1 MRCEKMNHIDK
12 KVRIAQRVISEFKNG
27 QIINLGVGIPTII
40 PDLLKS
46 NYSFYFHTENGL
58 LGVGPSPRKGEED
71 WDNLNASKKPITELK
86 GSAFFDS
93 VESFAMIRG
102 CHIDVAVLGALQVDE
117 NGQIANWVIPN
128 KPILGVG
135 GAMDLISGAKKVII
149 ALTHLSKDGRPKI
162 VERLKLPRS
171 GDRPADLII
180 TDLAVFRRDG
190 PTLVL
195 EEMSDFVTLDELR
208 DMTEAKFS
216 VAKNLLKYE
225 RISKEGM
232 VFDKIQDDF
241 D

>member
-1 MRCEKMNHIDK
+1 MNHIDK
-12 KVRIAQRVISEFKNG
+12 KIKIAQRVISEFKNG

-46 NYSFYFHTENGL
+46 NSPFYFQTENGL
-58 LGVGPSPRKGEED
+58 LGVGPSPKKGEED

-117 NGQIANWVIPN
+117 QGHIANWVIPN

-149 ALTHLSKDGRPKI
+149 AMTHLSKDGHPKI
-162 VERLKLPRS
+162 VESLKLPRS
-171 GDRPADLII
+171 GNRPADLII

-190 PTLVL
+190 RILVL
-195 EEMSDFVTLDELR
+195 EEISDLVTLDELR

-216 VAKNLLKYE
+216 VAEKLQKYE
-225 RISKEGM
+225 QISKEGK
-232 VFDKIQDDF
+232 VYETIQNGF
-241 D
+241 N